1 MPPTVAAQ
9 AAGGAWGGGLFLKA
23 MNWELVPARQVA
35 ARPGRRGIVLPP
47 HGPGMRIGL
56 FGGTFDPP
64 HAAHRAASLLAL
76 RRLNLDRL
84 WWLVTPGNPLKD
96 VRGLAPLAR
105 RVAAARS
112 LAHHPRIDVSDFE
125 ADLGTNYTYG
135 TISYLVRSC
144 PGVRF
149 VWIMGADNLRHFHRW
164 QRWRDIAA
172 LVPIAVIDR
181 LGPSLY
187 STAGVTGQAL
197 GWARIPEM
205 AAKTLPGRK
214 PPCWIFLH
222 GLKSPLSSTALRAAR
237 AVQAQKETR

>member
-1 MPPTVAAQ
+1 M
-9 AAGGAWGGGLFLKA
+9 AGDAWGGGLFLKA

-35 ARPGRRGIVLPP
+35 VTPGRRGSIVLPP
-47 HGPGMRIGL
+47 HARGMRIGL

-64 HAAHRAASLLAL
+64 HAAHRAASLLAMH
-76 RRLNLDRL
+76 RLGLDRL

-96 VRGLAPLAR
+96 IRGLAPLAE
-105 RVAAARS
+105 RVAAARA

-172 LVPIAVIDR
+172 LVPDRGDRSARSEPLLDGGSRRSGAGLGANPGIGGKDAAGPKAAGLDLLARPQIAAIVD
-181 LGPSLY
+181 G
-187 STAGVTGQAL
+187 
-197 GWARIPEM
+197 
-205 AAKTLPGRK
+205 
-214 PPCWIFLH
+214 
-222 GLKSPLSSTALRAAR
+222 AAR
-237 AVQAQKETR
+237 SPRVAQAGQEAG

>member
-1 MPPTVAAQ
+1 VAKV
-9 AAGGAWGGGLFLKA
+9 AGDVWGGGLFLKA
-23 MNWELVPARQVA
+23 MNWERVPARQVA
-35 ARPGRRGIVLPP
+35 VMPGRRGSIALPP
-47 HGPGMRIGL
+47 HAPGMRIGL

-64 HAAHRAASLLAL
+64 HAAHRAASLLAM
-76 RRLNLDRL
+76 RRIGLDRL

-96 VRGLAPLAR
+96 HRGLAPLAE
-105 RVAAARS
+105 RVAAARA

-125 ADLGTNYTYG
+125 ANLGTNYTYG

-144 PGVRF
+144 PGVHF

-164 QRWRDIAA
+164 QRWRGIAA

-187 STAGVTGQAL
+187 STAGVAGLAL
-197 GWARIPEM
+197 GWARIPE
-205 AAKTLPGRK
+205 AAAQTLPERK
-214 PPCWIFLH
+214 PPAWIYLH

-237 AVQAQKETR
+237 TQGRPSGKSAK

>member
-1 MPPTVAAQ
+1 
-9 AAGGAWGGGLFLKA
+9 
-23 MNWELVPARQVA
+23 
-35 ARPGRRGIVLPP
+35 
-47 HGPGMRIGL
+47 MRIGL

-76 RRLNLDRL
+76 RRLNLDRI

-96 VRGLAPLAR
+96 VRGLAPLAER
-105 RVAAARS
+105 LAAARA
-112 LAHHPRIDVSDFE
+112 LARHPRIDVTDFE

-135 TISYLVRSC
+135 TVSYLVRRC
-144 PGVRF
+144 PGVHF

-172 LVPIAVIDR
+172 LVPIAIIDR

-187 STAGVTGQAL
+187 SAAGVAGQAL
-197 GWARIPEM
+197 AWARLPET
-205 AAKTLPGRK
+205 AATTLADRK
-214 PPCWIFLH
+214 SPAWIYLH

-237 AVQAQKETR
+237 KLRKAAK